1 MKSRLTGAIAALAA
15 AALLATGCAGQKDDA
30 GTADPAAPAAPA
42 GNGVEALEAAQILE
56 KAKAALTQAKSFHF
70 KGSMKADEGKIGLD
84 FKIAGEDVFGTMSL
98 DGPKVQLLAVDGK
111 KYIKPDAAFWKMS
124 GGAEQGPVVA
134 QLVGDRWVLVKA
146 GDKSFEGMFS
156 TTDVSE
162 LLEPEGTVTK
172 GAVKD
177 VDGKP
182 AITLTDG
189 GADGG
194 TLYIATT
201 GEPYPLKLEGPTP
214 ADGALTF
221 TEFGETF
228 ADIKAP
234 ATADVV
240 DLEKLKK

>member
-30 GTADPAAPAAPA
+30 KTPDAAKPAAPA
-42 GNGVEALEAAQILE
+42 GNGVEALEPAQILE
-56 KAKAALTQAKSFHF
+56 KAKAALTSAKSFHL
-70 KGSMKADEGKIGLD
+70 KGSMKAEEGKIGLD
-84 FKIAGEDVFGTMSL
+84 FKIAGEDVLGTMSL

-124 GGAEQGPVVA
+124 GGEQGPAVA

-146 GDKSFEGMFS
+146 DDKSFAGMFS
-156 TTDVSE
+156 VTDVNE

-182 AITLTDG
+182 AIALTDDG
-189 GADGG
+189 GADDGI
-194 TLYIATT
+194 LYIATT

-234 ATADVV
+234 ATAEVV